1 MAMGSGGTGAAGDII
16 DIDGATTFTGS
27 PTAARQLTITL
38 GSGYA
43 GHKVKLL
50 ATITKAVAGE
60 KTKTLNTHK
69 HYKLAHKQTH
79 KKLESQL
86 VKQISLK
93 LILYSWHLTLVQ
105 MQQHHTKM

>member
-1 MAMGSGGTGAAGDII
+1 M
-16 DIDGATTFTGS
+16 
-27 PTAARQLTITL
+27 L
-38 GSGYA
+38 

-50 ATITKAVAGE
+50 ATITKVVAGE
-60 KTKTLNTHK
+60 KTKTLNT
-69 HYKLAHKQTH
+69 AQTLQISTQANAQEG
-79 KKLESQL
+79 LESQL